1 MSISSVRAGGFLEL
15 VSGNMSAFKVLIL
28 SASVSL
34 SDEML
39 FFAGIFCPFFN
50 VGVRFHF
57 SEDHPVQ
64 FGDVNGILVEVLNSV
79 SFGLF
84 SVFLPYLSSSLDNA
98 VRNHL

>member
-39 FFAGIFCPFFN
+39 FFAG
-50 VGVRFHF
+50 GKK
-57 SEDHPVQ
+57 
-64 FGDVNGILVEVLNSV
+64 GDKI
-79 SFGLF
+79 
-84 SVFLPYLSSSLDNA
+84 P
-98 VRNHL
+98 